1 MRMRTADRRTQEH
14 PLRGTTR
21 AGALPWLVR
30 RAASRASSAR
40 RGHFDP
46 GPTRRRGCGPAAGPA
61 TSGSRGPGSR
71 VDTSPRP
78 KMAGAGDLARLP
90 FRAGLST
97 FPQPRSSTAVYRLT
111 SVLLRSPAGLSTGRY
126 PGRPRAGVI
135 GASSHASPG
144 PPRAYR
150 RSPEVPGALV
160 TVRPPRSHMITSG
173 GPDRAGTAPG
183 DCHKRRCKA
192 GACRQPGR
200 HRFSRSP
207 GGVTAPRPIAPK
219 PPAASPR

>member
-14 PLRGTTR
+14 PRRGTAR

-30 RAASRASSAR
+30 RAASRARSAR
-40 RGHFDP
+40 RGNFDP
-46 GPTRRRGCGPAAGPA
+46 GPHSSPRMRAR
-61 TSGSRGPGSR
+61 SGPGNFR
-71 VDTSPRP
+71 LARLRFACGYFASP
-78 KMAGAGDLARLP
+78 KDGGAGDLAGLSL
-90 FRAGLST
+90 RAGLST

-111 SVLLRSPAGLSTGRY
+111 SVLLRSPTGLSTGRY

-160 TVRPPRSHMITSG
+160 TVRLPRSPMITN
-173 GPDRAGTAPG
+173 PDRAGLG
-183 DCHKRRCKA
+183 
-192 GACRQPGR
+192 
-200 HRFSRSP
+200 
-207 GGVTAPRPIAPK
+207 
-219 PPAASPR
+219 PAARS